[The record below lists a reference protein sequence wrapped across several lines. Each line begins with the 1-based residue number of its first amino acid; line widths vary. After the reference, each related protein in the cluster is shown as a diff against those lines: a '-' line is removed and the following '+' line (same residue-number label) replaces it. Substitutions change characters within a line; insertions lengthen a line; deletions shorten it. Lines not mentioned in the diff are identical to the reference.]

1 MIHDIV
7 CMHLGT
13 FAVRLINA
21 SHLFRHVHS
30 HYQAVCLFTNSCK
43 HDSLNPYVLALLIA
57 FVEMVRFEL
66 MTPCLQG
73 RCSPN

>member
-1 MIHDIV
+1 MIHDIL

-21 SHLFRHVHS
+21 SHLFRHGHS
-30 HYQAVCLFTNSCK
+30 PYTYKSAHDISCK
-43 HDSLNPYVLALLIA
+43 HDILCTFIRARLIA